1 MRSYLRILY
10 TILFVMKSSKT
21 YPSFLT
27 VKEGSTAFPKPFSPQ
42 GTRNVPTALLG
53 AQTAALYGWRTIRGL
68 RQFFVRD
75 GTAGRRLAKKW
86 LCGMGPQGQ
95 DGWRIA

>member
-1 MRSYLRILY
+1 MDTTPFGSPCRGQKRRSEP
-10 TILFVMKSSKT
+10 FHSVDGG
-21 YPSFLT
+21 PS
-27 VKEGSTAFPKPFSPQ
+27 EA
-42 GTRNVPTALLG
+42 
-53 AQTAALYGWRTIRGL
+53 

-86 LCGMGPQGQ
+86 LCGMGPQGE